1 MTRFRRLPFSLAE
14 PVAPTPAPN
23 GFVEQ
28 LNHRLSVGALLHQ
41 RLQYAAVSLR
51 GETLCWL
58 DMCNGRVLVAEP
70 EEQMTVRLQLAVSER
85 SSGLSLSP
93 LDPDAFERQAQYTRA
108 APLRP
113 TLWQAGLSACTAN
126 APLPPLTAQSSLQL
140 RRWPDFRVLAHRHG
154 DFRICALLIKR
165 AMDVEACSLALSLP
179 RAEVQSFFNA
189 AYLSGYAYLVQTQTQ
204 PVLRQSNG
212 RGLVQLWRD
221 VRARWSA

>member
-1 MTRFRRLPFSLAE
+1 MTRFRRLPFNLAE
-14 PVAPTPAPN
+14 PVAPVSAPT

-41 RLQYAAVSLR
+41 RLQYAAVNLR

-58 DMCNGRVLVAEP
+58 DMCNGRLLVAEP
-70 EEQMTVRLQLAVSER
+70 SEQMTVRLQLALSEQ

-93 LDPDAFERQAQYTRA
+93 LDPDAFERQAQYTRPA
-108 APLRP
+108 ALRP
-113 TLWQAGLSACTAN
+113 TLWQAGLTACTAN

-165 AMDVEACSLALSLP
+165 AMDVDACVAALSVP

-189 AYLSGYAYLVQTQTQ
+189 AYLSGYAYLVQTQAQ
-204 PVLRQSNG
+204 PVLRQSHG

>member
-1 MTRFRRLPFSLAE
+1 MTRFRRLPFNLAE
-14 PVAPTPAPN
+14 PVAPVSAPT

-41 RLQYAAVSLR
+41 RLQYAAVNLR

-70 EEQMTVRLQLAVSER
+70 SEQMTVRLQLALSER

-126 APLPPLTAQSSLQL
+126 APLPPLTARSSLQL

-165 AMDVEACSLALSLP
+165 AMDVEACSLALTLP

>member
-14 PVAPTPAPN
+14 PAAPVSAPV

-28 LNHRLSVGALLHQ
+28 LNHRLSVGALLHE
-41 RLQYAAVSLR
+41 RLQFASVTLR

-58 DMCNGRVLVAEP
+58 DLRNGRVLMAEP
-70 EEQMTVRLQLAVSER
+70 AEQMTVRLQVAISGPL
-85 SSGLSLSP
+85 SGLSLSP
-93 LDPDAFERQAQYTRA
+93 LDADAFERQAQYTRA
-108 APLRP
+108 AALRP

-126 APLPPLTAQSSLQL
+126 APLSPLTAQSSLQL

-165 AMDVEACSLALSLP
+165 AMDVDACAVALSVP